1 MPLPQG
7 PVTLAE
13 LAERLGVFAEPA
25 GERVVTRKGVRRL
38 ARAAWAAQRQGLL
51 IEPDDPSS
59 GGSS

>member
-1 MPLPQG
+1 M
-7 PVTLAE
+7 TLAE